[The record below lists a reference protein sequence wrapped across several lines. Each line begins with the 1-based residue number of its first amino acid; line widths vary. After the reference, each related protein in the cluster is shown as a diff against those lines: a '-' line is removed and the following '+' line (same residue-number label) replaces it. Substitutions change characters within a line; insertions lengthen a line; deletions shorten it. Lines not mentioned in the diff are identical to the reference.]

1 MSILARLCCCAAFQ
15 PSIVVV
21 NGQKYKLQRLLGEGG
36 SSFVYLVETPGN
48 ELLALKKTRC
58 PFGSIGSISPAMKEV
73 NNYKRFQSPYIVQ
86 LVDFQVCQEKDGS
99 KTVYILLP
107 YFSKGSLQDEI
118 NRHLLNCTEMPEL
131 DIVRL
136 SVGMAR
142 GLLCIHEANVND
154 DADVTY
160 SIVSAPYYE
169 DASLLNDLELDTFGE
184 SQQSYAHRDLK
195 PANVMVS
202 PEGMPIIS
210 DLGSC
215 TRALVEISSRQALLQ
230 LQEWRSEHCT
240 SAFTAPEIVDVQLK
254 SVITEK
260 CDIWSLGCTIYAMCF
275 GISPFEREEQISGA
289 SITYAITT
297 GKYTT
302 PPGTNRSPKL
312 IDIIH
317 KCLKVD
323 PTERPSSGELL
334 TLLMDLQGELV
345 S

>member
-1 MSILARLCCCAAFQ
+1 MSVLAALCCCAGFK

-21 NGQKYKLQRLLGEGG
+21 NGQKYEIQKLLGEGG
-36 SSFVYLVETPGN
+36 FSFVYLIKAPSGEH
-48 ELLALKKTRC
+48 LALKKTRC
-58 PFGSIGSISPAMKEV
+58 PFGSIGTISPAMKEV
-73 NNYKRFQSPYIVQ
+73 INYKRFQSPYIVQ
-86 LVDFQVCQEKDGS
+86 LVDSQVSQEKDGS

-107 YFSKGSLQDEI
+107 YFSRGSLQDEI
-118 NRHLLNCTEMPEL
+118 DRHLLNCTEISEL
-131 DIVRL
+131 DIVRF
-136 SVGMAR
+136 SVGIAR
-142 GLLCIHEANVND
+142 GLLCIHESNVND
-154 DADVTY
+154 DAEVTY
-160 SIVSAPYYE
+160 SIVSGSYH
-169 DASLLNDLELDTFGE
+169 DDTSLLNDLELDTFGE

-195 PANVMVS
+195 PANVMIS
-202 PEGMPIIS
+202 PEGMPVIS

-215 TRALVEISSRQALLQ
+215 SRAVLEISSRQGLLQ
-230 LQEWRSEHCT
+230 FQEWSSEHCT
-240 SAFTAPEIVDVQLK
+240 PAFTAPEIVDAQLK

-289 SITYAITT
+289 STTYAITT
-297 GKYTT
+297 GKYTI
-302 PPGTNRSPKL
+302 PRGTHRNPKL

-323 PTERPSSGELL
+323 PAERPSSSDLL